1 MFRKHNFFIVVII
14 LSFFFSSCST
24 WTENSHSSYLSSK
37 NQTAYRL
44 PASEVDELI
53 YYLSIDK
60 FKYYL
65 SEYSL
70 AMEDALPAPVIDYL
84 KKITVEDI
92 IAMKLTPADLSTAK
106 NFDKI
111 IWNLLKAKNL
121 HNSINQAQVQ
131 WGYNFFKNKQ
141 DEAFALKPSKLD
153 LDLALEERLFNPG
166 GYQVEKVNTL
176 QEKDMTLDAGHY
188 ISNRTT
194 RAIFWEANQSGR
206 DVEFFLGDS
215 REFLKGLREDGGE
228 ILYEVKPL
236 AKNYNKLFIVKYPNE
251 KNYRLAI
258 TNIGGHDRLQQ
269 LKDQLALSRV
279 KDSPVK
285 STILIKGDLNK
296 FHAARTQEH
305 VAHLKLLPRAD
316 RVIIGQKESIDGKFE
331 LFWKLEALK
340 RVRDFDNSLI
350 AETLAKMPERD
361 RAKFAKMVDSNPDF
375 EFLFKE
381 KRVLEVLYESV
392 LAVLE
397 KNPELN
403 PVKFKTYNFDNFTIE
418 MCDYEFTNSEGKPV
432 RWRVASNVW
441 GDEVIPLAQALKLTG
456 HTKVTYMGTA
466 GAFAGKGHKV
476 GDLVSPS
483 HIMDGDKK
491 LAMIAKPMQIAGAF
505 YKGTVEHVGSIFEE
519 TYDWLKKVMARSEF
533 VEVETSYLRRIFN
546 GPKDELEIFLLISD
560 VLGSESETLAH
571 ATSSKRKNAQ
581 NKLLA
586 AVFKRDTKGL
596 PTPGIKSALSSF
608 EKTKQLIFKTLANK
622 SLAYRYYAHSHLKGK
637 ANLTVK
643 EIEAFAAKQLSFT
656 DDFLIKRL
664 VRVGELIQ
672 EINERDNGKSEFQIA
687 FSKSIVDGTY
697 SAKTD
702 KLAVVLLA
710 KSPQDEAR
718 LKKSLEPIRDYLEK
732 ISALVDFTISTENK
746 TPNLVLMKHPEK
758 IDVDFFL
765 KIYSYASFR
774 NVGVYRNVTYNGN
787 VTLAELPISNSEDP
801 SKAFV
806 ESKVSTKFNSLK
818 VIPDG
823 TCKFAMASFLII
835 MGQ

>member
-1 MFRKHNFFIVVII
+1 MKKPKKFISLII
-14 LSFFFSSCST
+14 IISIFLSSCTT
-24 WTENSHSSYLSSK
+24 WVDQSFSHHPLK
-37 NQTAYRL
+37 NQVSSRL
-44 PASEVDELI
+44 PASEVDDLS

-65 SEYSL
+65 NEYVI
-70 AMEDALPAPVIDYL
+70 AMEDTLPTPVIDYI
-84 KKITVEDI
+84 KNITVEDI
-92 IAMKLTPADLSTAK
+92 INMKLPSSSLSSAK
-106 NFDKI
+106 NYDAL

-121 HNSINQAQVQ
+121 QNTVNQSQLQ
-131 WGYNFFKNKQ
+131 WGYNFFKNKL
-141 DEAFALKPSKLD
+141 DEAFALKTSKLD
-153 LDLALEERLFNPG
+153 LDLELEEELFDPNDNIKG
-166 GYQVEKVNTL
+166 KVKALN
-176 QEKDMTLDAGHY
+176 EKDMTLDAGHY

-215 REFLKGLREDGGE
+215 REFLKELKEDGGE
-228 ILYEVKPL
+228 ILYEIKPL
-236 AKNYNKLFIVKYPNE
+236 AKNYNKLFIVKYPTE

-279 KDSPVK
+279 KGADAK
-285 STILIKGDLNK
+285 SIVHVKGDLNK

-305 VAHLKLLPRAD
+305 VAHLKLLPKAD

-340 RVRDFDNSLI
+340 RVKDFDKELI
-350 AETLAKMPERD
+350 AEKLAKMPERD
-361 RAKFAKMVDSNPDF
+361 RAKFAKMVDANPDF

-381 KRVLEVLYESV
+381 KSVLESLYESV
-392 LAVLE
+392 EPVLA

-418 MCDYEFTNSEGKPV
+418 MCDYEFTNSDGKPM

-483 HIMDGDKK
+483 HVMDGEKK
-491 LAMIAKPMQIAGAF
+491 LAMIAKPMQIPGAI

-519 TYDWLKKVMARSEF
+519 TFDWLKKVMARSEF

-586 AVFKRDTKGL
+586 ALFKRDSQGL
-596 PTPGIKSALSSF
+596 LTPGLKTPLSPF
-608 EKTKQLIFKTLANK
+608 EKTKQLIFKTLAK
-622 SLAYRYYAHSHLKGK
+622 RSLAYRYYAHSHLKG
-637 ANLTVK
+637 NPNISVK
-643 EIEAFAAKQLSFT
+643 EIEAFAAKAPSFT
-656 DDFLIKRL
+656 DDFIIQKL

-672 EINERDNGKSEFQIA
+672 EVAERDRGQSEFQIA
-687 FSKSIVDGTY
+687 FSKSIIDGTY
-697 SAKTD
+697 SPKSEKMT
-702 KLAVVLLA
+702 VVLLA
-710 KSPQDEAR
+710 KTAKDETQ
-718 LKKSLEPIRDYLEK
+718 LKKALEPIQDYLKK
-732 ISALVDFTISTENK
+732 IGTIVDFSISLENK
-746 TPNLVLMKHPEK
+746 TPNLVQMKNPEK

-774 NVGVYRNVTYNGN
+774 NAGVYRNVTYNGN
-787 VTLAELPISNSEDP
+787 VTLAELPISSSEDP
-801 SKAFV
+801 SKAFI
-806 ESKVSTKFNSLK
+806 ESKVTTKFNSFKML
-818 VIPDG
+818 PAG
-823 TCKFAMASFLII
+823 TCKEAMASFLTI